1 MWAVILLMCILIF
14 SVIALLVMHFD
25 LRDTVEILRSRI
37 DLQNERYEKC
47 LKGWNESNRSVL
59 KVVKLNDDMSKTN
72 RELCD
77 IIDDELDEIHEK
89 VDSMSEAL
97 LKVVRPED
105 SNENEE

>member
-1 MWAVILLMCILIF
+1 MLAVIVLLGILVF
-14 SVIALLVMHFD
+14 AVVALLVMHFD

-47 LKGWNESNRSVL
+47 LKGWNESNQSVL
-59 KVVKLNDDMSKTN
+59 KVVKLNDAMSKMN

-89 VDSMSEAL
+89 VDSMSETL
-97 LKVVRPED
+97 LKVVKPEN

>member
-1 MWAVILLMCILIF
+1 M
-14 SVIALLVMHFD
+14 S
-25 LRDTVEILRSRI
+25 
-37 DLQNERYEKC
+37 
-47 LKGWNESNRSVL
+47 
-59 KVVKLNDDMSKTN
+59 KVVKLNNIMSEMN

-89 VDSMSEAL
+89 VDSMSETL

>member
-1 MWAVILLMCILIF
+1 MLAVIVLLGILIF
-14 SVIALLVMHFD
+14 SVVALLIMHFN
-25 LRDTVEILRSRI
+25 LRETVEILRSRI

-47 LKGWNESNRSVL
+47 LKGWGESNQSVL
-59 KVVKLNDDMSKTN
+59 KVVKLNDTMSKMN

-89 VDSMSEAL
+89 VDSMSETL

>member
-1 MWAVILLMCILIF
+1 MLAVIVLLGILIF
-14 SVIALLVMHFD
+14 SVVALLIMHFN
-25 LRDTVEILRSRI
+25 LRETVEILRSRI

-47 LKGWNESNRSVL
+47 LKGWSESNQSVL
-59 KVVKLNDDMSKTN
+59 KVTKLNDIMSKMN

-97 LKVVRPED
+97 LKVVKPED